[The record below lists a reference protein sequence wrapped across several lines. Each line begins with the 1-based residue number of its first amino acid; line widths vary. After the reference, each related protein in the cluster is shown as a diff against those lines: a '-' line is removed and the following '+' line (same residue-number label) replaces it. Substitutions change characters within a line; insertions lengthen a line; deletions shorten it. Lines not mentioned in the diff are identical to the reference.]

1 MKEPQT
7 VSLKDVVFT
16 LSTPVFLGA
25 APILGKMAL
34 LEGVNAFSVAALR
47 TLVAVALLWVIYLL
61 FYRRYIYIYPA
72 GLIGCVVIGVVN
84 GIGSLFYYS
93 GLDFVDASLAQLLN
107 GMYLLFALLL
117 SHLGGQYL
125 DRRTVF
131 RVMLALAALVMLTG
145 IGSSPVNWLG
155 VALMLANALMFA
167 GTMMLSQNLLYEM
180 PAQTATLY
188 ILTTMGALVTVV
200 WLLVGKFPTEA
211 ALEGAALPIVALG
224 VTTMLSRLAMFTG
237 VKFIGGMQ
245 TAIIAVMEIGVSLVL
260 AFIVLGD
267 RLTAV
272 QAVGVAL
279 FIWCLLL
286 IRPHDLQ
293 NRLKPSAFVTVNTH
307 HPRRTGSG
315 RLSRMIHRLTDKVR
329 GWLSAAALIGPSQ
342 AELEAREALEALKLN
357 LVSSTRGEPSGPKQ
371 AKQGE

>member
-1 MKEPQT
+1 MKEPQ
-7 VSLKDVVFT
+7 SLSPKDVIFT

-47 TLVAVALLWVIYLL
+47 TLVAVAILWVIYLL
-61 FYRRYIYIYPA
+61 FYRRYLYIYPA
-72 GLIGCVVIGVVN
+72 GLVGCVVIGIVN

-93 GLDFVDASLAQLLN
+93 GLNYVDASLAQLLN
-107 GMYLLFALLL
+107 GMYLLFALVL
-117 SHLGGQYL
+117 SRLGGQRF
-125 DRRTVF
+125 DRRTLF
-131 RVMLALAALVMLTG
+131 RIGLALIALVMLTG

-200 WLLVGKFPTEA
+200 WLVVGQFPSEA
-211 ALEGAALPIVALG
+211 ALDGALLPIIALG

-237 VKFIGGMQ
+237 VKSIGGIQ

-260 AFIVLGD
+260 AFIILGE
-267 RLTAV
+267 RLSAV
-272 QAVGVAL
+272 QAAGVLL

-286 IRPHDLQ
+286 IRQRDLQ
-293 NRLKPSAFVTVNTH
+293 HRTFNPSVLVTVDTH
-307 HPRRTGSG
+307 HTRLRGLRRLFAG
-315 RLSRMIHRLTDKVR
+315 RPASPASK
-329 GWLSAAALIGPSQ
+329 
-342 AELEAREALEALKLN
+342 AELEAREALESFKLN
-357 LVSSTRGEPSGPKQ
+357 LVNPARTDASRPQQ
-371 AKQGE
+371 AKQE